1 MLRRSDWTG
10 SIELHTIM
18 EALSTL
24 LAFTVGALA
33 LVRYYSK
40 KDVLFLII
48 GTGFLGAGL
57 LDGYHAVVSSSFFR
71 SSMPSDLPSLIPWS
85 WIASR
90 QFLAVFMVLAWLSTS
105 RGQHPRLRS
114 WFSEHMIYGFSLTF
128 TIVSF
133 LFFTLVKLPQGY
145 FDTTV
150 FHRPEEFLP
159 ALLFG
164 VAAIGIVSGGTW
176 RTDMF
181 AHWLLL
187 SLITGFLG
195 QAVFMSTSSSLFDFE
210 FNAAHLIKSVSY
222 LFVMVGLMVS
232 MFGAFKSESALRMQ
246 LLEASNIAVDPETG
260 YEALRKQLR
269 EKVSLIRSIHT
280 TVVDGI
286 IAIDSQGIVSA
297 VNPAA
302 ERLFGY
308 DADEIV
314 GKNVKILMPQEYSTK
329 HDQYLENYHQT
340 GEAKIIG
347 KGREVVGLR
356 KDGLTF
362 PMDLAVGEMKVGG
375 QRYYTGVVR
384 DITQRKQAEL
394 ELLEMNK
401 ELQEF
406 SYIASHDLKAPLRA
420 IHNYADFLN
429 EELSGQFDSDQKL
442 YMKSLRDSVIESETL
457 IEDLLKLSRL
467 NNEAL
472 TQTNIPLRELVQELV
487 QQPSVSGDCQI
498 SITGEWPVVKSTRT
512 ILKQALQNL
521 ISNGVKFNQSE
532 QKLLTLNCR
541 KIGSRHCEIEVRDN
555 GIGINERHLERI
567 FQTFQR
573 LHTRTEFEGTGIGLA
588 IVKKSVNKL
597 GGTVRVESQIGHGS
611 SFFLK
616 FPLVARVV
624 K

>member
-1 MLRRSDWTG
+1 
-10 SIELHTIM
+10 
-18 EALSTL
+18 
-24 LAFTVGALA
+24 
-33 LVRYYSK
+33 
-40 KDVLFLII
+40 
-48 GTGFLGAGL
+48 
-57 LDGYHAVVSSSFFR
+57 
-71 SSMPSDLPSLIPWS
+71 
-85 WIASR
+85 
-90 QFLAVFMVLAWLSTS
+90 
-105 RGQHPRLRS
+105 
-114 WFSEHMIYGFSLTF
+114 
-128 TIVSF
+128 
-133 LFFTLVKLPQGY
+133 
-145 FDTTV
+145 
-150 FHRPEEFLP
+150 
-159 ALLFG
+159 
-164 VAAIGIVSGGTW
+164 
-176 RTDMF
+176 
-181 AHWLLL
+181 
-187 SLITGFLG
+187 
-195 QAVFMSTSSSLFDFE
+195 
-210 FNAAHLIKSVSY
+210 
-222 LFVMVGLMVS
+222 
-232 MFGAFKSESALRMQ
+232 
-246 LLEASNIAVDPETG
+246 
-260 YEALRKQLR
+260 
-269 EKVSLIRSIHT
+269 
-280 TVVDGI
+280 
-286 IAIDSQGIVSA
+286 
-297 VNPAA
+297 
-302 ERLFGY
+302 
-308 DADEIV
+308 
-314 GKNVKILMPQEYSTK
+314 
-329 HDQYLENYHQT
+329 
-340 GEAKIIG
+340 
-347 KGREVVGLR
+347 
-356 KDGLTF
+356 
-362 PMDLAVGEMKVGG
+362 
-375 QRYYTGVVR
+375 
-384 DITQRKQAEL
+384 
-394 ELLEMNK
+394 MNK